1 MFAANAFG
9 MPSSGWFGAIGT
21 AGTGCACS
29 VSLVDRRTGQT
40 PRIGGS
46 LLRVFT
52 RDPQAAAAKL
62 LAGRD
67 PQIWEARVQPL
78 ESVGAQK

>member
-1 MFAANAFG
+1 MIAANAFG
-9 MPSSGWFGAIGT
+9 RPSSGWFGATGT
-21 AGTGCACS
+21 SGTGCACS

-52 RDPQAAAAKL
+52 RDPQNAVAKL

-78 ESVGAQK
+78 ESVEAPK